1 MFIQR
6 VREPL
11 GQITLAG
18 RPWRLRG
25 TPKGVQLN
33 MEIARHARIC
43 ICTNAQL
50 VKIKPD
56 CTLLSRQT
64 EGSLNVS
71 VKKLSTL
78 EVYSI
83 LINKPKL

>member
-11 GQITLAG
+11 GQITLTG
-18 RPWRLRG
+18 GCRPWRLRG
-25 TPKGVQLN
+25 APKGVQLN

-43 ICTNAQL
+43 IFTDAQL

-56 CTLLSRQT
+56 SALFAEDRQRAL
-64 EGSLNVS
+64 EMS
-71 VKKLSTL
+71 V
-78 EVYSI
+78 
-83 LINKPKL
+83 